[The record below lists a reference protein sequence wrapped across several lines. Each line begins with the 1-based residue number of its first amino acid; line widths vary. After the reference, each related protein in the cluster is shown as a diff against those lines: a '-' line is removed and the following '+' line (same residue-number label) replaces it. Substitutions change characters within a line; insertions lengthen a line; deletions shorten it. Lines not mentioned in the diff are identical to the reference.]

1 MSLIDDKWRE
11 IFDKLNVAEQIN
23 ENGLFYIT
31 ADQIREFK
39 EPRLMT
45 KFDTKKSLPE
55 VFDNKYGILPV
66 TRSKF
71 VIGEFELHKKFPDS
85 NINKMITHVKLPDYY
100 ESINVKD
107 ISSEAVAINVMG
119 ITPILDDFLGE
130 ERLVQ
135 TISGRMGSG
144 EFDFKIGSKNN
155 IHSISVKNS
164 MIEIDGGFENRNIFT
179 IIEGKNVV
187 HEDFIIRQLY
197 YPYRLWHNRLTK
209 PVKTV
214 FMVYSNN
221 IFRLLEYEFLDICDY
236 NSISLIREK
245 YYSLEDIEI
254 KLEDIEKIYKKVK
267 VKPEPDVTF
276 VQADSFDKVISLIE
290 HLNEKALTLAEI
302 AELFGFRIRQSDY
315 YFNACKYLGLAYKK
329 EDGDGIKRVYL
340 SADGKRILKLPYK
353 QRQLEYVRLI
363 LEHQIFND
371 IFKTANEA
379 KRYPDKRFV
388 INKMRELSL
397 CSESLLSRRSST
409 VISWI
414 RWIFNLTN
422 VNAPVIQSY

>member
-221 IFRLLEYEFLDICDY
+221 IFRLLEYEFLNICDY
-236 NSISLIREK
+236 NSISLLREK

-267 VKPEPDVTF
+267 IKPEPDVTF

-379 KRYPDKRFV
+379 KRYPDKRVV

-422 VNAPVIQSY
+422 VNAPVI